1 MGFEFSYVWSALPTL
16 VLAAKMNLLVTLL
29 AFSLSLTLGT
39 TLALLRRAEW
49 RGVNG
54 AIHVYTSFIRGTP
67 SLVQIF
73 IVYYV
78 LPVVGIDLPPL
89 VAGILALGLNSSAF
103 VAEIVRA
110 GISGI
115 PKGQFEASASLGLR
129 RGEQWR
135 LVVLPQVFR
144 MMLPSLM
151 NEFTIVL
158 KGSPIVSV
166 ITVVEV
172 LRHAQQL
179 FSQNYRPFEMLV
191 AAAIVFF
198 ILNFAV
204 SQLFALLE
212 RRGVAKLA

>member
-1 MGFEFSYVWSALPTL
+1 MGFEFSYVWAALPTL
-16 VLAAKMNLLVTLL
+16 ALAAKMNVMVTLL
-29 AFSLSLTLGT
+29 AFTISLTLGA
-39 TLALLRRAEW
+39 TLALLRHAEL
-49 RGVNG
+49 RGVTG
-54 AIHVYTSFIRGTP
+54 AIHVYISFIRGTP

-89 VAGILALGLNSSAF
+89 AAGVLALGLNSSAF

-110 GISGI
+110 GINGV
-115 PKGQFEASASLGLR
+115 PKGQFEASAALGLR
-129 RGEQWR
+129 RAQQWR
-135 LVVLPQVFR
+135 LVILPQVFR
-144 MMLPSLM
+144 MMLPALL

-198 ILNFAV
+198 VLNFAV
-204 SQLFALLE
+204 SQLFAYIE